1 LPGEDKQVLTDRAV
15 GGCARSDQNRRKLRR
30 FLLYRSREPVG
41 TEESMS
47 CLLGIDL
54 GTSSVKVA
62 AFGVEGALKGIG
74 VAEYPILT
82 PRLEYAEQDPEQWWS
97 ATVMAVREALE
108 KAGHPEV
115 LGIGFSGQMH
125 GLVLLDQ
132 AKRLVRPAIIW
143 ADQRSAHLLPEI
155 EGRVGRSLLAE
166 RCGTA
171 PTAGFAIASLY
182 WLQKFEAQTLER
194 AVTVMLPKDYL
205 RFKLTGELGTDQSDA
220 ASSGLFDV
228 GQRVWAD
235 GVIGRMG
242 LPRSM
247 FPKVHASADIVG
259 PLIPSAAAELGLP
272 PGIPVSAGCADQ
284 PAQAVGNGL
293 LDPPLGSVTIGTGG
307 QVFVPLTQPLIDPA
321 LRLHTFCHAAPA
333 RWYLLGA
340 MLSAGMALRWLRSVL
355 GREKSSYTELVQLAA
370 DVPPGSEG
378 LTFLPYLVGERSPLM
393 DPNAKAGFIGL
404 ALRHGPGHLVRA
416 LLEGVAFALR
426 QTVDTMVGCGADL
439 TRLVASGNGLANPIW
454 RQIVA
459 DVLNRP
465 LCQGTGEQAS
475 ERAGVGAAMIA
486 GIGAGVFKGYEE
498 ARKLAPVFTAVTEP
512 KPSASA
518 LYESHYGRFVDA
530 YPRLRGWF

>member
-1 LPGEDKQVLTDRAV
+1 
-15 GGCARSDQNRRKLRR
+15 
-30 FLLYRSREPVG
+30 
-41 TEESMS
+41 MS
-47 CLLGIDL
+47 SLLGIDL
-54 GTSSVKVA
+54 GTSSVKVV
-62 AFGVEGALKGIG
+62 AFAEAGVLKGVG
-74 VAEYPILT
+74 MAEYPILP
-82 PRLEYAEQDPEQWWS
+82 PRLGYAEQDPEEWWR
-97 ATVMAVREALE
+97 ATIIAVRKALE

-182 WLQKFEAQTLER
+182 WLQKVEGHTLER

-247 FPKVHASADIVG
+247 FPKVHASADAVG
-259 PLIPSAAAELGLP
+259 PLIPGAGAELGLP
-272 PGIPVSAGCADQ
+272 PDIPVSAGCADQ
-284 PAQAVGNGL
+284 PAQAMGNGL
-293 LDPPLGSVTIGTGG
+293 LDPPLGSVTIGAGG
-307 QVFVPLTQPLIDPA
+307 RLFGPSTQPLIDSA
-321 LRLHTFCHAAPA
+321 LRLHTFCHAPPA

-355 GREKSSYTELVQLAA
+355 GREKSSYAELVQLAA
-370 DVPPGSEG
+370 DVEPGSEG
-378 LTFLPYLVGERSPLM
+378 LVFLPYLVGERAPIM
-393 DPNAKAGFIGL
+393 DPGAKAGFIGI
-404 ALRHGPGHLVRA
+404 ALRHGPGHFVRA
-416 LLEGVAFALR
+416 VLEGVAFALR
-426 QTVDTMVGCGADL
+426 QIIDTMVGCGADL
-439 TRLVASGNGLANPIW
+439 TMLVASGNGLANSLW
-454 RQIVA
+454 RQIVT
-459 DVLNRP
+459 DILGRP
-465 LCQGTGEQAS
+465 MCQGTDEQAS

-486 GIGAGVFKGYEE
+486 GIGAGVFNGYQDLQ
-498 ARKLAPVFTAVTEP
+498 KLAPVFNVVTEP
-512 KPSASA
+512 NRERAT
-518 LYESHYGRFVDA
+518 LYESHYRNFLEI
-530 YPRLRGWF
+530 YPRLKNWKGSYPV